1 MRYFLTGA
9 TGFIGA
15 RLAKK
20 LLEREDAVV
29 YFLVRS
35 SKRDRIDALLERWGV
50 GPDRAIAVVGDVTQP
65 HLGIGKEDLERLR
78 NVDHMFHL
86 AAVYD
91 LTASTQAQQLANVQG
106 TRNAV
111 DFAHDVA
118 VARFHLMSSIAAAGL
133 YEGVFHEDM
142 FEEAESLEHPYF
154 RTKHESEGVVRAECK
169 CPWRVFRPGIVVGD
183 SRTGEMD
190 KIDGPYYFFK
200 AIQKLRRILPPWMP
214 AIGVEGGRL
223 NLVPVDF
230 VVDAIDHIAHQSGL
244 DGRCFHLTDPNARRV
259 GDILNIFAH
268 AGHAP
273 AMTLRVN
280 ARMFGFIPESV
291 RNGIAHLA
299 PVRRIGEQVMK
310 DLGLPPDIMKFV
322 NYPTRFDSRETQRAL
337 AGTGIHVPALEDYA
351 WKLWDYWER
360 HLDPELS
367 LDKSLSGAVRGKRV
381 LITGGGAGIGKATG
395 LKIAAA
401 GAHLIVLDRD
411 EEGLRQTREEVQRAG
426 GSIATYLC
434 DLTDLERCDEVLT
447 QVLQEQGSVD
457 ILINNAGRSIRR
469 SIEHSFERFHDFQ
482 RTMQLNYFGALRV
495 TLGLLPGMQKQKAGH
510 VINISSI
517 GVLTNAPRFSAYV
530 ASKAAMDAFA
540 RCAASEFADD
550 GIAFTTV
557 NMPLVRTAMTAPTE
571 LYKGTPMLTPEEAAD
586 LIAQAIIE
594 RPHRVATRLGVLAEV
609 MHAVAPKVS
618 HIVMNTAYRLYP
630 ESAAA
635 LGKQESAETAQPSAE
650 QVAFAELTRG
660 FHF

>member
-50 GPDRAIAVVGDVTQP
+50 GPDRAIAVAGDVTQP
-65 HLGIGKEDLERLR
+65 LLGIGKEDLERLR
-78 NVDHMFHL
+78 NIDHMFHL

-91 LTASTQAQQLANVQG
+91 LTASAQAQQLANVQG

-111 DFAHDVA
+111 DFAHEVA
-118 VARFHLMSSIAAAGL
+118 AGRFHLMSSIAAAGL
-133 YEGVFHEDM
+133 YEGVFREDM

-154 RTKHESEGVVRAECK
+154 RTKHESEGIVRTECRR
-169 CPWRVFRPGIVVGD
+169 PWRVFRPGIVVGD

-200 AIQKLRRILPPWMP
+200 AIQKLRRILPAWMP

-322 NYPTRFDSRETQRAL
+322 NYPTRFDSRETQKAL
-337 AGTGIHVPALEDYA
+337 AGSGIHVPALEDYA

-367 LDKSLSGAVRGKRV
+367 LDRSLRGAVRGKRV

-395 LKIAAA
+395 LKVAAA
-401 GAHLIVLDRD
+401 GADLIVLDR
-411 EEGLRQTREEVQRAG
+411 EEERLRQIRDEVQQAG
-426 GSIATYLC
+426 GSVATYLC
-434 DLTDLERCDEVLT
+434 DLTDFECCDRVLA
-447 QVLQEQGSVD
+447 QVLQEHGSVD

-469 SIEHSFERFHDFQ
+469 SIEHSFERFHDYQ
-482 RTMQLNYFGALRV
+482 RTMQLNYFGALRM
-495 TLGLLPGMQKQKAGH
+495 TLGLLPAMQKQKAGH

-571 LYKGTPMLTPEEAAD
+571 LYKGTPMLTPEDAAD

-618 HIVMNTAYRLYP
+618 HIIMNTAYRLYP

-635 LGKQESAETAQPSAE
+635 LGKVESAETAQPSAE
-650 QVAFAELTRG
+650 QIAFAELTRG

>member
-1 MRYFLTGA
+1 
-9 TGFIGA
+9 
-15 RLAKK
+15 
-20 LLEREDAVV
+20 
-29 YFLVRS
+29 
-35 SKRDRIDALLERWGV
+35 
-50 GPDRAIAVVGDVTQP
+50 
-65 HLGIGKEDLERLR
+65 
-78 NVDHMFHL
+78 
-86 AAVYD
+86 
-91 LTASTQAQQLANVQG
+91 
-106 TRNAV
+106 
-111 DFAHDVA
+111 
-118 VARFHLMSSIAAAGL
+118 
-133 YEGVFHEDM
+133 
-142 FEEAESLEHPYF
+142 
-154 RTKHESEGVVRAECK
+154 
-169 CPWRVFRPGIVVGD
+169 
-183 SRTGEMD
+183 
-190 KIDGPYYFFK
+190 
-200 AIQKLRRILPPWMP
+200 
-214 AIGVEGGRL
+214 
-223 NLVPVDF
+223 
-230 VVDAIDHIAHQSGL
+230 
-244 DGRCFHLTDPNARRV
+244 
-259 GDILNIFAH
+259 
-268 AGHAP
+268 
-273 AMTLRVN
+273 LRVN
-280 ARMFGFIPESV
+280 ARMFGFIPQSL

-337 AGTGIHVPALEDYA
+337 ADTGIHVPALEDYA

-381 LITGGGAGIGKATG
+381 LITGGGAGIGKAAG

-401 GAHLIVLDRD
+401 GAHLIVLDR
-411 EEGLRQTREEVQRAG
+411 EEERLRQIRDEVQRAG
-426 GSIATYLC
+426 GGIATYLC
-434 DLTDLERCDEVLT
+434 DLTDLERCDEVLA

-618 HIVMNTAYRLYP
+618 HIIMNAAYRLYP

-635 LGKQESAETAQPSAE
+635 LGKQESAEKAQPSAE
-650 QVAFAELTRG
+650 QIVFAELTRG